1 MERRRNEILCV
12 SQYCTNTF
20 SRLCSVY
27 NRRTYED
34 EDEGED
40 IREGF
45 DPSEIPATSA
55 PSAEFAIDDDEE
67 EQEEVD
73 LDNSRNKSRA
83 RFGQL
88 DDRNVWNES

>member
-1 MERRRNEILCV
+1 MERRRNKTFCV
-12 SQYCTNTF
+12 SRRRVSAF
-20 SRLCSVY
+20 SRLCSTY

-67 EQEEVD
+67 EQEDVD
-73 LDNSRNKSRA
+73 LDNSRNKSSA
-83 RFGQL
+83 RYGEL
-88 DDRNVWNES
+88 DDRNVWNEG